1 MRANHLFS
9 LTIFALLGLSA
20 CGEQGPGGPPR
31 GPVPVTVVTLAPQ
44 PVTVSRELPGRTR
57 ASVVAEVRPQVTG
70 IVNEVL
76 FEEGGTVEAG
86 QPLYQLDDATYRA
99 DVDSARAAL
108 ARARATLEADQKRA
122 ARIKELE
129 QRGLVSAQ
137 DRDNVVAAL
146 REAEADV
153 DVAQAALD
161 SARVRLGYARIVSPI
176 AGQVGRS
183 AVTRGALV
191 TTNQSDALASVQQI
205 DPLYV
210 DLAQSSSELLELRR
224 EFEAGRLESARD
236 LPVILLLEDGSEHSE
251 TGRLA
256 FSEVTV
262 DPGTGRFILRVVV
275 PNPGQRLM
283 PGMFVRARVGG
294 GTRQDALLVP
304 QQAVQRDPRGGTSVL
319 LAGADDKVEL
329 RQVTVSRTIG
339 DAWLV
344 EDGLAAGDRVI
355 VEGLQKVRPGAEV
368 APAERPAEMAPHAAD
383 AG

>member
-1 MRANHLFS
+1 MRFNQLFLFIIS
-9 LTIFALLGLSA
+9 CLLGLSA
-20 CGEQGPGGPPR
+20 CGEQKPGGPPG

-44 PVTVSRELPGRTR
+44 SVTVSRELPGRTR

-70 IVNEVL
+70 IVQEVL
-76 FEEGGTVEAG
+76 FEEGGTVKAG
-86 QPLYQLDDATYRA
+86 QPLYQLDAATYRTE
-99 DVDSARAAL
+99 VDSARAAL
-108 ARARATLEADQKRA
+108 ARARAGLDAAEKRA
-122 ARIKELE
+122 ARSLEL
-129 QRGLVSAQ
+129 QKRGLVGAQ
-137 DRDNVVAAL
+137 DHDNVVAAL
-146 REAEADV
+146 QQAEADV
-153 DVAQAALD
+153 GVAQAALD
-161 SARVRLGYARIVSPI
+161 AATVRLGYARIVSPI

-191 TTNQSDALASVQQI
+191 TANQSEALASVQQI
-205 DPLYV
+205 DPLFV
-210 DLAQSSSELLELRR
+210 DLAQSSSELLEMRR
-224 EFEAGRLESARD
+224 AFEAGRLESAVD
-236 LPVILLLEDGSEHSE
+236 LPVTLLLEDGSEHPAP
-251 TGRLA
+251 GRLA

-294 GTRQDALLVP
+294 GIRQDALLVP

-329 RQVTVSRTIG
+329 RQVTVSLTLG

-344 EDGLAAGDRVI
+344 EDGLAAGERVI

-368 APAERPAEMAPHAAD
+368 APAERPAQLAPHAPD
-383 AG
+383 AA

>member
-1 MRANHLFS
+1 MRDKYLF
-9 LTIFALLGLSA
+9 LLIIIALLSVSA
-20 CGEQGPGGPPR
+20 CSEQMPGGPPG
-31 GPVPVTVVTLAPQ
+31 GPVPVTVVTLATQ

-70 IVNEVL
+70 IVQQVL
-76 FEEGGTVEAG
+76 FEEGGRVAAG

-99 DVDSARAAL
+99 EVDSARAAL
-108 ARARATLEADQKRA
+108 ARARAALEADRKRA
-122 ARIKELE
+122 ARIAELE
-129 QRGLVSAQ
+129 RKGLVSAQ
-137 DRDNVVAAL
+137 DHDEVVAAL
-146 REAEADV
+146 AKAEADV
-153 DVAQAALD
+153 EVAQAALD
-161 SARVRLGYARIVSPI
+161 SARVQLGYARIVSPI

-191 TTNQSDALASVQQI
+191 TANQSDALASVQQI
-205 DPLYV
+205 DPLFV

-224 EFEAGRLESARD
+224 AFEAGRLESAEN
-236 LPVILLLEDGSEHSE
+236 LPVTLLLEDGSEHPE
-251 TGRLA
+251 PGRLA

-294 GTRQDALLVP
+294 GIRQEALLVP

-319 LAGADDKVEL
+319 LAGADGKVEL
-329 RQVTVSRTIG
+329 RPVTVSRTIG

-355 VEGLQKVRPGAEV
+355 VEGLQKVRPGAAVE
-368 APAERPAEMAPHAAD
+368 AAERPAEMAPHAAD

>member
-262 DPGTGRFILRVVV
+262 DPGTGRFMLRVVV